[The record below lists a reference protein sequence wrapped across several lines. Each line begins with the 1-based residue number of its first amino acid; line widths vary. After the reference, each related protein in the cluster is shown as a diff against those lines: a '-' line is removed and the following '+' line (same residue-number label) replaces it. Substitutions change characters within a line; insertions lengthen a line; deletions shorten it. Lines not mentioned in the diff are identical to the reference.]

1 MNIPCSIK
9 SNGRESMAQSL
20 DTSTLGH
27 KELVV
32 WAKFNLSKAFS
43 LPPPLSV
50 CLSVCVSVCL
60 PRKPQTSKVVPKN
73 YNCLHTMAKG
83 IKIWM
88 LVLRNATTDRKRKW
102 PRWCIFA
109 RFRCRRPSNWIST
122 QHTHTHSLPWWWCSK
137 LTNLIT
143 SDPQNPQRGIRA
155 PRPRPPSSM
164 LPWIYLKRLIAC
176 RRNKRC

>member
-122 QHTHTHSLPWWWCSK
+122 QHTHTHTACLGGDVQ
-137 LTNLIT
+137 NLLI
-143 SDPQNPQRGIRA
+143 SSPVIHRIHSEESAPPALVHPRA
-155 PRPRPPSSM
+155 C
-164 LPWIYLKRLIAC
+164 C
-176 RRNKRC
+176 REYIWKDW